1 MAPNAPVNPVEYE
14 LYSSW
19 ALLIQTFLLI
29 GTLWTSYYL
38 HLKDI
43 RIIHETVISIFAGK
57 SEMFYV
63 KIITINNNYC
73 LVL

>member
-1 MAPNAPVNPVEYE
+1 MTPAPVDPVEDE

-57 SEMFYV
+57 MFCV
-63 KIITINNNYC
+63 KIVIINVS
-73 LVL
+73 LD